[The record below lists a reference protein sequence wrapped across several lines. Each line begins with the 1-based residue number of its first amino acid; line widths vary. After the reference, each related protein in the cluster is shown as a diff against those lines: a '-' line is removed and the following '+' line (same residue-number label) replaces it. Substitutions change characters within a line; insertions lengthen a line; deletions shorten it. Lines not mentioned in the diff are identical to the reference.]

1 MILGVGKSPWQF
13 ELGKWFFFLYQNLGV
28 PLPFSDTLR
37 KAFSQGSG
45 IVLGIMFLFPF
56 VPSTFH
62 AMCSNLELEAAIS
75 TVFAAFWVW
84 TSHFP
89 WYLQHVGAQTVH
101 VTWQVATGV
110 HLGWFSFLWVVFRW
124 LGLCRAFLRVGLRF
138 FWVGWGLVHLGLVSW
153 LVYLNFV

>member
-1 MILGVGKSPWQF
+1 MSENPLGNLNW
-13 ELGKWFFFLYQNLGV
+13 ENDFFLYQNLGV

-75 TVFAAFWVW
+75 TVFAAFL
-84 TSHFP
+84 S
-89 WYLQHVGAQTVH
+89 LN
-101 VTWQVATGV
+101 
-110 HLGWFSFLWVVFRW
+110 LSFSMVFAACW
-124 LGLCRAFLRVGLRF
+124 CSNCSCNMAGCNWGSSLVLGLG
-138 FWVGWGLVHLGLVSW
+138 
-153 LVYLNFV
+153 